1 MISRRII
8 PLSLVT
14 VAILGANEA
23 TLPNVNVEST
33 MITEVSQ
40 NAQLS
45 ADLAQALSSSVPSI
59 DMNRRSGIAN
69 DIYIRGQKRDNIS
82 VNVDGTKVCGACV
95 NRMDPPTSH
104 IVTNQIDTVEVI
116 EGPYDVENFGTLSG
130 GLKITTKKPSL
141 KPQGEVNFGVGS
153 WGYKKIGASAS
164 GGTERIRALISASYE
179 TSDQYEDG
187 DDNTLAQQVDKAIAN
202 GSAPAT
208 AAYQA
213 KYHDVE
219 AYSKKSVMTKLF
231 VKTLENQEIRL
242 SYTGNRSDDVLYANS
257 KMDAAYDDSNIY
269 SIEYNIDDVTKEY
282 KNINIQYYYSDVDHP
297 MDTRYRMSGAASYST
312 NHLKTSMQGIKLKNN
327 FELES
332 YKFLLGL
339 DGSRRTWEGEKYAIN
354 ATTGVLTPMGV
365 SLTHTQTDNE
375 AVFAKAE
382 KSFGNLKIET
392 GARFDAT
399 EIAPDDATKIEN
411 EYTALSANILAT
423 YSLDAKNSLFLGF
436 GSSARVPDARELYPI
451 VDNIT
456 GNQNLKQT
464 KNREFDLGYETK
476 QNSFTFKAKTFYSM
490 LEDYIY
496 LKKTSVAPAPAAY
509 TFENID
515 ATVYGVE
522 LSGSYFVT
530 DAMTVDAS
538 ASYKKGE
545 KASTS
550 TQSDRDLADMA
561 PLRGKVALNYEY
573 MNDSTATFE
582 MQASDRW
589 DDIDSNSGE
598 QELSGWSVFNTKVKH
613 ALSKSTDLTVGINNL
628 FDTTYIQS
636 NSYVDLILLNS
647 SGNTMLLNEPGR
659 YFYTNLNI
667 RF

>member
-1 MISRRII
+1 MISKKII

-14 VAILGANEA
+14 VAILGASEV

-82 VNVDGTKVCGACV
+82 VSVDGTKVCGACV

-104 IVTNQIDTVEVI
+104 IVTNQIESVEVI

-141 KPQGEVNFGVGS
+141 KPQGELNFGMGS
-153 WGYKKIGASAS
+153 WGYKKIGVSGS

-179 TSDQYEDG
+179 TGEQYEDG
-187 DDNTLAQQVDKAIAN
+187 NGDTLADQVDNAIAK

-208 AAYQA
+208 TAYQTQ
-213 KYHDVE
+213 YHDVDS
-219 AYSKKSVMTKLF
+219 YTKKSIMTKLF
-231 VKTLENQEIRL
+231 IETLENQELRL

-269 SIEYNIDDVTKEY
+269 SIEYNIDDITKEY

-297 MDTRYRMSGAASYST
+297 MDTKYRKSGATSYST
-312 NHLKTSMQGIKLKNN
+312 NHLKTSMQGVKLKNG

-339 DGSRRTWEGEKYAIN
+339 DGSRRTWEGEKYSTD
-354 ATTGVLTPMGV
+354 ATSGVVTPLGV
-365 SLTHTQTDNE
+365 SLTHTQTDNK
-375 AVFAKAE
+375 AIFAKAE
-382 KSFGNLKIET
+382 KSFGNLKIEAGT
-392 GARFDAT
+392 RFDT
-399 EIAPDDATKIEN
+399 TDITPDATSNIEN
-411 EYTALSANILAT
+411 DYTALSANILAT
-423 YSLDAKNSLFLGF
+423 YSLDAKNSIFLGF
-436 GSSARVPDARELYPI
+436 GSSARVPDARELYPT

-464 KNREFDLGYETK
+464 KNREIDLGYETK

-496 LKKTSVAPAPAAY
+496 LKHTAPTTY

-515 ATVYGVE
+515 GTVYGVE

-538 ASYKKGE
+538 ASYKRGK

-589 DDIDSNSGE
+589 NNIDSNSGE
-598 QELSGWSVFNTKVKH
+598 QELSGWSVYNAKVKH
-613 ALSKSTDLTVGINNL
+613 TLSKSTDITVGVNNL

-647 SGNTMLLNEPGR
+647 SGTTMLLNEPGR
-659 YFYTNLNI
+659 YFYTNVN
-667 RF
+667 FKF